1 MTFFVS
7 LDTQFASDASS
18 EEEAIQEAT
27 NNLIERLQRDTEA
40 RRRKW
45 LPEPKYS
52 LEWVVEE
59 EE

>member
-1 MTFFVS
+1 MTYFIS

-18 EEEAIQEAT
+18 EEEAIKEVTAD
-27 NNLIERLQRDTEA
+27 LIERLQRDIVA
-40 RRRKW
+40 RRRKEQPA
-45 LPEPKYS
+45 LYS

>member
-18 EEEAIQEAT
+18 EEEAIKEVAAD
-27 NNLIERLQRDTEA
+27 LIDQLHRDIVA
-40 RRRKW
+40 RRRKEQ
-45 LPEPKYS
+45 LVLCP

>member
-1 MTFFVS
+1 VTYFIS
-7 LDTQFASDASS
+7 LDTQFASDAPS
-18 EEEAIQEAT
+18 EEEAIQEVT
-27 NNLIERLQRDTEA
+27 SNLIERLQRDTEA
-40 RRRKW
+40 RRREW